1 MPNETVIIDTPKG
14 KREIPR
20 FVPIKTEAGHHYGA
34 ELEKEYAD
42 QNKEIEEYLKRPD
55 NESNKYFSV
64 GIDLKELENGR
75 KNTDSDND
83 AT

>member
-20 FVPIKTEAGHHYGA
+20 FVPIKTEAGHHHGKK
-34 ELEKEYAD
+34 LEKEYAD
-42 QNKEIEEYLKRPD
+42 QNREIEEYLKRD
-55 NESNKYFSV
+55 EGTKCFTV

-83 AT
+83 AA